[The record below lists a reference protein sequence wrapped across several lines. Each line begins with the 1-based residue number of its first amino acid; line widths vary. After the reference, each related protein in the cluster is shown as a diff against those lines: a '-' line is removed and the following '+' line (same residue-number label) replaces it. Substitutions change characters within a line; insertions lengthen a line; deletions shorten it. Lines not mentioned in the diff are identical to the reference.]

1 MSIQGGFTSIIGS
14 KLGNHQGQPA
24 YFRHITQNTLSQ
36 PSVVS
41 PIYCGRCLL
50 PAHTWP
56 EDRPSRFLEL
66 KLGVEGEEGDQE
78 EQDIFKD
85 EVESTGDEVVCVDEE
100 EVKCMQ
106 EDEVGT
112 LTLSGSLKRN
122 NTFKHS
128 MR

>member
-1 MSIQGGFTSIIGS
+1 M
-14 KLGNHQGQPA
+14 
-24 YFRHITQNTLSQ
+24 
-36 PSVVS
+36 
-41 PIYCGRCLL
+41 
-50 PAHTWP
+50 
-56 EDRPSRFLEL
+56 EL

-85 EVESTGDEVVCVDEE
+85 EVDSTGDEVVCVDEE

-112 LTLSGSLKRN
+112 LTLSGSLKLN
-122 NTFKHS
+122 DTFKHS